1 MRRCDIA
8 QVDMR
13 SIWYDMTTIPARCV
27 SMKSAFMQSA
37 LQSAL
42 IGCALLCA
50 AGERA
55 PAQDYPTRQVT
66 FVVPYTPGGATDLF
80 ARLLAHKLEQRL
92 GRPFVVE
99 NKPGASAVIAA
110 TAVAHSPGDG
120 YTLMMASST
129 PMALNVTVRK
139 SLPYNPTVDLTPV
152 ALVARVPYVLVVNPD
167 LPVHSVADLV
177 KLAKDKPGT
186 LAFGTPGPGTFHHL
200 NAELFKS
207 MFGLDLIHVP
217 YKGTLP
223 ALNDIIGGHIQLM
236 FSDVPPALPL
246 IAAGKLRALGVTTR
260 ERVTAAPEIAPLAEV
275 GMPGYDTAS
284 WHMVATQGQTPAAIV
299 DKLNTEI
306 RAIMTDPDVKAGLIR
321 DGAIPAVTPSP
332 DELKAFVKSEIV
344 RWGKIVE
351 QAGIA
356 GTE

>member
-1 MRRCDIA
+1 
-8 QVDMR
+8 
-13 SIWYDMTTIPARCV
+13 
-27 SMKSAFMQSA
+27 MKTAFVR
-37 LQSAL
+37 SAL
-42 IGCALLCA
+42 IGCVLLGAAAERVPAL
-50 AGERA
+50 
-55 PAQDYPTRQVT
+55 DYPNRPVT
-66 FVVPYTPGGATDLF
+66 FVVPYAPGGATDLF
-80 ARLLAHKLEQRL
+80 ARLLAHKLEERL

-110 TAVAHSPGDG
+110 TAVARSAPDG

-139 SLPYNPTVDLTPV
+139 TLPYDPTVDLAPV

-167 LPVHSVADLV
+167 LPVRSVDDLV
-177 KLAKDKPGT
+177 RLAKEKPGQ

-207 MFGLDLIHVP
+207 MFGLDLVHVP

-223 ALNDIIGGHIQLM
+223 ALNDIIGGHIQFM
-236 FSDVPPALPL
+236 FSDVPPALGL

-260 ERVTAAPEIAPLAEV
+260 ERVTAAPEIPPLAET
-275 GMPGYDTAS
+275 GMPGFDTAS
-284 WHMVATQGQTPAAIV
+284 WHMVATQGQTPPEIIA
-299 DKLNTEI
+299 KLNAEI
-306 RAIMTDPDVKAGLIR
+306 RAIMSDPDLRKDLVR
-321 DGAIPAVTPSP
+321 DGAIPQVTPPP
-332 DELKAFVKSEIV
+332 DALKAYVKSEIV
-344 RWGKIVE
+344 RWGKVVQ

>member
-1 MRRCDIA
+1 M
-8 QVDMR
+8 
-13 SIWYDMTTIPARCV
+13 
-27 SMKSAFMQSA
+27 
-37 LQSAL
+37 
-42 IGCALLCA
+42 LC
-50 AGERA
+50 GLSGVA
-55 PAQDYPTRQVT
+55 PAQDYPTRPVT
-66 FVVPYTPGGATDLF
+66 FVVPYAPGGATDLF
-80 ARLLAHKLEQRL
+80 ARVIAHKLEQRL
-92 GRPFVVE
+92 GRPFIVE

-110 TAVAHSPGDG
+110 TAVARSPSDG

-139 SLPYNPTVDLTPV
+139 SLPYQPNVDLIPV

-177 KLAKDKPGT
+177 KLAKDKPGQ

-207 MFGLDLIHVP
+207 MFGLDLVHVP

-223 ALNDIIGGHIQLM
+223 ALNDIIGGHIQFM
-236 FSDVPPALPL
+236 FSDVPPALGL

-260 ERVTAAPEIAPLAEV
+260 ERVVAAPDIPPLSDV

-284 WHMVATQGQTPAAIV
+284 WHMVATQGQVPKQIIA
-299 DKLNTEI
+299 KLNAEI
-306 RAIMTDPDVKAGLIR
+306 RALMTDPDVRDGLIR

-332 DELKAFVKSEIV
+332 EELKAFVKSEIA
-344 RWGKIVE
+344 RWGKVVE

>member
-1 MRRCDIA
+1 MRTA
-8 QVDMR
+8 FG
-13 SIWYDMTTIPARCV
+13 PAV
-27 SMKSAFMQSA
+27 
-37 LQSAL
+37 L
-42 IGCALLCA
+42 IGCALLCVPI
-50 AGERA
+50 ERA
-55 PAQDYPTRQVT
+55 PAQDYPSRQVT

-80 ARLLAHKLEQRL
+80 ARLLAQKLEQRL

-110 TAVAHSPGDG
+110 TAVARAAPDG
-120 YTLMMASST
+120 YTIMMASST

-139 SLPYNPTVDLTPV
+139 NLPYDPTVDLVPV

-167 LPVHSVADLV
+167 LPVRSVADLV
-177 KLAKDKPGT
+177 KLVKEKPGQI
-186 LAFGTPGPGTFHHL
+186 AFGTPGPGTFHHL

-236 FSDVPPALPL
+236 FSDVPPALGL

-260 ERVTAAPEIAPLAEV
+260 DRLTAAPEIPPLGEV

-284 WHMVATQGQTPAAIV
+284 WHMVATQGQTPNEIV
-299 DKLNTEI
+299 GKLNAEI

-321 DGAIPAVTPSP
+321 DGAIPAVTPPP
-332 DELKAFVKSEIV
+332 DELKAFVRSEIV
-344 RWGKIVE
+344 RWGKIVQ